1 MIAINFQAVLQ
12 NAENILFSALI
23 FILVVFEIWLINR
36 GSAYLKRK
44 TKNLRFRIFK
54 IQSFELLGATKQR
67 LALIGII
74 TGIKII
80 LILLVIYFSLIIILG
95 IFPGTDNIVNNLVS
109 FIFDPIKTAFQGFIE
124 YLPKLFSIV
133 IIIII
138 FHYLKKLVKGISVEI
153 QKGRL
158 KIAGFEPYWART
170 TGSIVVFI
178 LNILALILILPYLP
192 GYESLA
198 FKGVAAFVGVLV
210 TIGGSSMIANFMAG
224 IVISYMNPLQI
235 GDLIKIEDTT
245 GEVIEISRF
254 SIKVQTPKMV
264 LVSIPNTKILSSH
277 IINYNGGKEKG
288 RTLLHTEVSI
298 GYDVPLEKV
307 NELLISA
314 AEATERV
321 DAKPPPFVRQTKLD
335 DFYVVYELN
344 AYTSDIPG
352 MFNTY
357 SEMHKNILT
366 RFNKEGIEILSP
378 HYQANRDGSD
388 TTIPEEK

>member
-1 MIAINFQAVLQ
+1 MIVINFQAVLQ
-12 NAENILFSALI
+12 NAENILFSTLI

-44 TKNLRFRIFK
+44 TEKFRFRIFK

-67 LALIGII
+67 LALNGII

-95 IFPGTDNIVNNLVS
+95 LFPGTENIVNNLIS

-138 FHYLKKLVKGISVEI
+138 FHYLKKLVKSISAEI

-158 KIAGFEPYWART
+158 KIAGFESYWART
-170 TGSIVVFI
+170 TSSIVVFI
-178 LNILALILILPYLP
+178 LNILALILVLPYLP

-245 GEVIEISRF
+245 GESFKYQGFQSRSRRQRWCWF
-254 SIKVQTPKMV
+254 PFQTPKFSHPIS
-264 LVSIPNTKILSSH
+264 SIIT
-277 IINYNGGKEKG
+277 GEKRKTG
-288 RTLLHTEVSI
+288 HFCIQR
-298 GYDVPLEKV
+298 
-307 NELLISA
+307 
-314 AEATERV
+314 
-321 DAKPPPFVRQTKLD
+321 
-335 DFYVVYELN
+335 
-344 AYTSDIPG
+344 
-352 MFNTY
+352 
-357 SEMHKNILT
+357 
-366 RFNKEGIEILSP
+366 
-378 HYQANRDGSD
+378 
-388 TTIPEEK
+388 